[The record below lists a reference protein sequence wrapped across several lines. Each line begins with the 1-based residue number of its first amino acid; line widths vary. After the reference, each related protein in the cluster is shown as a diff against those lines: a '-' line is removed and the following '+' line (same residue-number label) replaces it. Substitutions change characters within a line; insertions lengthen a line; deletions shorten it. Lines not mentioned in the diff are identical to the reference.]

1 MMSTSERA
9 RVFSTV
15 AGTHIQA
22 DRSGEELHTLAYL
35 AAEFTAAPST
45 APAATPAATPPQL
58 GPPL

>member
-22 DRSGEELHTLAYL
+22 DRSGEELHTLAY
-35 AAEFTAAPST
+35 
-45 APAATPAATPPQL
+45 
-58 GPPL
+58 